1 MIMKCIKV
9 PFNEEITGKAGASVQ
24 FVEKTTIPLDT
35 TVKDAIDSLHVMGQP
50 QLVKNN
56 FLGLMKSIAEG
67 VQRDGKPRK
76 IADFLRVYPVL
87 TGPVDLDKGFDPN
100 VNGLVLGVE
109 LLKEM
114 KLDTSDWTF
123 EDVTD
128 GRKPI
133 RIESVKGSELG
144 VVDGAHDMELNG
156 RGMSAKHRVEL
167 QLEGGEVQHVMGA
180 HVNGEISRMDIAK
193 AALEALNKPENDGK
207 ALTITVRGNFAKASR
222 R

>member
-76 IADFLRVYPVL
+76 IADFLRVYPVF
-87 TGPVDLDKGFDPN
+87 TGAVDLQAGVKN
-100 VNGLVLGVE
+100 KYYSMRSMLSNGLDSLYVTPDI
-109 LLKEM
+109 
-114 KLDTSDWTF
+114 KLMRSDYLSAF
-123 EDVTD
+123 
-128 GRKPI
+128 
-133 RIESVKGSELG
+133 L
-144 VVDGAHDMELNG
+144 
-156 RGMSAKHRVEL
+156 RGMVYTFDRNYYPESGLDVDFGHINQVL
-167 QLEGGEVQHVMGA
+167 QLVQHVYKILVA
-180 HVNGEISRMDIAK
+180 RNPFRHRNAFPFSCI
-193 AALEALNKPENDGK
+193 
-207 ALTITVRGNFAKASR
+207 
-222 R
+222 